1 MQVSEGAA
9 PARRGPRSKAALIVL
24 AIVAALLFAGFVA
37 LGTWQVQRRAWK
49 LDLIERVTQRVNAP
63 AEAAPGPADWPRVN
77 AAEHEYR
84 HVRLSGKF
92 LHEDESLVQAS
103 TVRGSGFWVIT
114 PLRLADGGVVLVNR
128 GFVPPELKDP
138 AKRASCN
145 PALEVSVSGLLR
157 LSEPGGGFLRQN
169 DPAAGR
175 WFSRDV
181 PAIARAHGLAH
192 VAPYFVDA
200 DAATSPEVQSA
211 PIGGLTVLAFSNNH
225 LVYAITWYTL
235 ALMVAGA
242 AWYVA
247 RVERR
252 DAGMQDNAGHADPD
266 ARHDNPDQ
274 PHR

>member
-1 MQVSEGAA
+1 MQDTEGAA
-9 PARRGPRSKAALIVL
+9 PTRRGPRSKAALIVL
-24 AIVAALLFAGFVA
+24 TVVAALLFAGFVA

-63 AEAAPGPADWPRVN
+63 AEAAPGPTEWPRIN
-77 AAEHEYR
+77 ATEHEYR
-84 HVRLSGKF
+84 HVRMSGKF

-103 TVRGSGFWVIT
+103 TVHGGGFWVIT
-114 PLRLADGGVVLVNR
+114 PLRLADGSVVLVNR

-145 PALEVSVSGLLR
+145 PALEVPVSGLLR
-157 LSEPGGGFLRQN
+157 LSEPGGGFLRKN

-181 PAIARAHGLAH
+181 AAIAKAHGLQQ

-200 DAATSPEVQSA
+200 DAATSPEAQGA
-211 PIGGLTVLAFSNNH
+211 PRGGLTVLAFSNSH
-225 LVYAITWYTL
+225 AVYAITWYTL
-235 ALMVAGA
+235 ALMMVGA

-252 DAGMQDNAGHADPD
+252 DARMQDNAGHADVSAPHD
-266 ARHDNPDQ
+266 RSDHAAR
-274 PHR
+274 